1 MTPTITGSSGRRLWI
16 AFALLLA
23 CGALLALAT
32 APGAAAKSV
41 TYRHKSFSLDGANAK
56 RRLTVRC
63 PGHLVPLGGGMSSF
77 PLPQSDGEGVYPH
90 SYERLGVQHGY
101 HSTVVLFD
109 PSPASTTA
117 RTVTLQV
124 ACARKQK
131 HVTPPHTTVYVNP
144 GQTKTAVATCPGN
157 RRLFGGGF
165 QRTDFTA
172 RGGDYITESRAISDK
187 SWSVTGRAFGG
198 FGGQLTAIAY
208 CWHSRKPLLTEVSAS
223 ASAGSWPARNRRDPV
238 LPGRAH
244 RLRRLQHLARRRSAV
259 HERVLHPVRRLV
271 GVRDHP
277 LRLQRNDHGVR
288 VLPEALDAESGVRG
302 FGIDRLDS
310 LEWSGLWP
318 WKAAPP
324 RAPANRPWS

>member
-1 MTPTITGSSGRRLWI
+1 MQMTTTTTGASGRRLGI
-16 AFALLLA
+16 ALVLVLA
-23 CGALLALAT
+23 CGAVLALLAA
-32 APGAAAKSV
+32 APGADAKSV
-41 TYRHKSFSLDGANAK
+41 TYRQKSFSLNGPNQK
-56 RRLTVRC
+56 RRLTVTC
-63 PGHLVPLGGGMSSF
+63 PGHLVPLGGGMNSF
-77 PLPQSDGEGVYPH
+77 PSPGSDGEGIYPH

-109 PSPASTTA
+109 PSPASTTS
-117 RTVTLQV
+117 RSVTLQV

-208 CWHSRKPLLTEVSAS
+208 CWHSRKPLLTEVSGSTTVRAGQFATASTQSCPVGHIVFGGFSTSPAGSVLFTNGFFTGSGGWS
-223 ASAGSWPARNRRDPV
+223 ASAMNHFGSTATLTAYGYCLKV
-238 LPGRAH
+238 
-244 RLRRLQHLARRRSAV
+244 
-259 HERVLHPVRRLV
+259 
-271 GVRDHP
+271 
-277 LRLQRNDHGVR
+277 
-288 VLPEALDAESGVRG
+288 
-302 FGIDRLDS
+302 
-310 LEWSGLWP
+310 
-318 WKAAPP
+318 
-324 RAPANRPWS
+324 